1 MHAMFDINVILD
13 VLFQRQPHASHSA
26 QALMLVERG
35 IIQGHLCS
43 ASVGTIHYM
52 LCHQF
57 DHQTAL
63 QHITT
68 LRQHLHITKVDESII
83 DQALQ
88 ASWADFE
95 DSIIHES
102 AVSAGLTAI
111 ITRDPK
117 GFKHSKIP
125 VLSPSG
131 LLSQSTSTRDGL
143 SL

>member
-1 MHAMFDINVILD
+1 MRAMFDINVILD

-35 IIQGHLCS
+35 VIKGHLCS
-43 ASVGTIHYM
+43 ASAGTIHYM

-68 LRQHLHITKVDESII
+68 LRRHLHITNVDESII

-88 ASWADFE
+88 TNWADFE

-102 AVSAGLTAI
+102 AVTAGMDI
-111 ITRDPK
+111 IVTRDPK
-117 GFKHSKIP
+117 GFKLSNIP
-125 VLSPSG
+125 VLSPSE
-131 LLSQSTSTRDGL
+131 LLAQSANLQD